1 MKKFVPFLLAL
12 MMIFGSSTLAF
23 ATDKTD
29 TQNSSTSDELD
40 GGSMPTDFAIIL
52 CLSPAVRQSQA
63 LNATE
68 MTVTITTNPMMT
80 RKKKFD
86 FTLLK
91 NKQADR
97 IQSLYLS
104 ACLFLIKLLLNLKK
118 FFVHSV
124 CNVKIIC
131 KVSR

>member
-1 MKKFVPFLLAL
+1 MKKFVSFLLAL

-29 TQNSSTSDELD
+29 TQDNSTSDESD

-52 CLSPAVRQSQA
+52 LLIAGGTQSQA
-63 LNATE
+63 LNVTE
-68 MTVTITTNPMMT
+68 MTVTITMNPMMT

-91 NKQADR
+91 TTKPTEYNR
-97 IQSLYLS
+97 CI
-104 ACLFLIKLLLNLKK
+104 CRLIIMLK
-118 FFVHSV
+118 
-124 CNVKIIC
+124 N
-131 KVSR
+131 

>member
-29 TQNSSTSDELD
+29 TQDNSTSDESD

-52 CLSPAVRQSQA
+52 LLIAGGTAVASFKRHR
-63 LNATE
+63 NDR
-68 MTVTITTNPMMT
+68 TITTNPMMT

-91 NKQADR
+91 ISKPTEYNH
-97 IQSLYLS
+97 
-104 ACLFLIKLLLNLKK
+104 C
-118 FFVHSV
+118 
-124 CNVKIIC
+124 IC
-131 KVSR
+131 RLAYF